1 MKRDKT
7 QNPGEHIA
15 RSLQEIKDKGGLQR
29 VATVGAIDVEAR
41 TVEVS
46 FSSETDTVERW
57 FGVEVLS
64 HDAGAVDLSRL
75 NNAAPVLWMHDWTDQ
90 RGVVVSARVDG
101 DRKGRA
107 VLRFSQNPAGEQLFR
122 DIQDQIV
129 TKISVGYQPTGMRLV
144 EEKADGTDVFL
155 VTSWQPY
162 EISLVSVPADDSVGV
177 GRSYT
182 NKQDV
187 AQAAPIS
194 LEEVNKPTSETRST
208 NSTTHTT
215 KGNRNMEKFLRDAAG
230 NLVRALVDEQGAI
243 TQVLEVIE
251 RAGEGERVAQ
261 SRGLDAERA
270 RVRDLTEMGK
280 QYGKA
285 DLASEFVLRGK
296 SVDEFRGEL
305 LGALAA
311 ERSARPLADQARDA
325 EIGLTDKEAKQFSIL
340 RASRALANPH
350 DKQAQKEAAFEFEC
364 SRAAEAKYGKT
375 SKGIMLPADVQNRAF
390 TTTGGGAAG
399 VATNLLANHFIEA
412 LRHKLKVAK
421 RATTLAGLVGNVDVP
436 RQNVIGQAYWVGEG
450 GAPTATAPGLDQIQF
465 SPKSLAAYTDI
476 TRRSMHQVTPDAE
489 LLVRNDLLKAVATAM
504 DLSCLYGTGA
514 DGQPKGLVNQTGLS
528 AIELAGAFPTF
539 AEYVEL
545 ETLIAAA
552 DADVDSM
559 AYILNAKARGNAK
572 TSQKFPGTPTGAT
585 IWEAGN
591 TINGYNADV
600 TNQVADGDVFF
611 GDFSSM
617 VIAMWGGL
625 DLMVDPY
632 SLSTSGGTRLVV
644 FQDVDINVRHVESFA
659 YAKKA

>member
-1 MKRDKT
+1 VKRDKT